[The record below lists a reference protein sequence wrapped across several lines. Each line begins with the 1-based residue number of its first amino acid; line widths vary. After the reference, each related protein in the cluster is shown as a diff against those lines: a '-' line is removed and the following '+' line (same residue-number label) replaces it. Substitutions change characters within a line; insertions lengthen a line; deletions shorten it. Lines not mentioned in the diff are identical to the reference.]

1 MMLTDVIDA
10 YLAKQRSLGMRFES
24 AGHLLRRFCR
34 AMGDPKIDDVTP
46 EAVAEFLQGRGALSA
61 TWMLRYRGL
70 DRPVQIRRQPWV
82 RVSLAIADDFAEAAT
97 ATNSLRLFHGR
108 TPPLA

>member
-61 TWMLRYRGL
+61 TWMLSYRCYGAGDEGVAPWL
-70 DRPVQIRRQPWV
+70 LSRQSIERPVKRNDSSR
-82 RVSLAIADDFAEAAT
+82 SLAADAHDCIMIMV
-97 ATNSLRLFHGR
+97 
-108 TPPLA
+108 